1 MEDNQ
6 SRYARIMKEEM
17 EKNRSRYEREQWDRQ
32 RNFDRAIQEKD
43 RRINCV
49 MREIEETKS
58 QKNRLQKEYEKKI
71 QDMNEKFKQESAHD
85 CWKFFK

>member
-43 RRINCV
+43 LLT
-49 MREIEETKS
+49 E
-58 QKNRLQKEYEKKI
+58 
-71 QDMNEKFKQESAHD
+71 D
-85 CWKFFK
+85 